1 MRSLYRW
8 FTLSSFFSTV
18 SNGFEI
24 IQYAVT
30 QEKKPVASVFDG
42 RTKLRKIII
51 AKFEESETNM
61 HQRDNVLTSRNL
73 EIRNGS
79 IVSIAENLRDTPRN

>member
-1 MRSLYRW
+1 MALYK
-8 FTLSSFFSTV
+8 
-18 SNGFEI
+18 I

-30 QEKKPVASVFDG
+30 QEKKPVVSVFDE

-61 HQRDNVLTSRNL
+61 HQRDNVLTSNL

-79 IVSIAENLRDTPRN
+79 IVSIADNLRDTPRNSIN